1 MGTSNNIDIDVGHFQ
16 RLLEEKRATILA
28 RENEIRHQA
37 LEELAPDQVGEISG
51 ARLHQA
57 DLGSDEQEID
67 ILGTL
72 SEQNIRVLREI
83 DDALERID
91 NGSYGQCLSCAGK
104 IGRRRLEIMP
114 EKPLCQLCEQ
124 RAEQK
129 SDTELAP
136 T

>member
-1 MGTSNNIDIDVGHFQ
+1 MGRPNIDIDMGHFQ
-16 RLLEEKRATILA
+16 RLLEAKRAAIRA
-28 RENEIRHQA
+28 RESEIRHQA
-37 LEELAPDQVGEISG
+37 LEELAPEQVGEISG

-72 SEQNIRVLREI
+72 SEQNIRVLHEI

-91 NGSYGQCLSCAGK
+91 DGTYGRCLSCMGT
-104 IGRRRLEIMP
+104 IGIRRLEVMP
-114 EKPLCQLCEQ
+114 EKPLCQLCEH
-124 RAEQK
+124 RAEQE

-136 T
+136 A

>member
-1 MGTSNNIDIDVGHFQ
+1 MISTSSSIDIGHFQ
-16 RLLEEKRATILA
+16 QLLEEKRATILA
-28 RENEIRHQA
+28 REKEIRRQA

-72 SEQNIRVLREI
+72 SEQNIRSLREI

-91 NGSYGQCLSCAGK
+91 NGTYGQCLSCAGP
-104 IGRRRLEIMP
+104 IGIRRLEIMP
-114 EKPLCQLCEQ
+114 EKPLCQLCE
-124 RAEQK
+124 
-129 SDTELAP
+129 
-136 T
+136 